1 MAGPWRPDQMVRG
14 VGGRAECGRR
24 FRLPLFL
31 LLGVAML
38 TATGGKA
45 MAASWP
51 DTPLLRMRMMAE
63 IEALQVAL
71 LTQPSAT
78 VTLEKWCA
86 THAMASPA
94 HVLARQS
101 PGADTQVPRQVRA
114 DLGVGP
120 SVAIRHRRVALTCG
134 THVLSLADNWYVP
147 SRLTDA
153 MNDRLDHTDVP
164 FGHVVASLRFT
175 RRTLDSTL
183 LWSPLPAGW
192 EHQPVD
198 AASVDAVSP
207 GGIQVPD
214 EILRNRAVL
223 SRQDGQPFS
232 EVVET
237 YTGAVLD
244 FVPPD
249 DGHR

>member
-1 MAGPWRPDQMVRG
+1 
-14 VGGRAECGRR
+14 
-24 FRLPLFL
+24 
-31 LLGVAML
+31 
-38 TATGGKA
+38 
-45 MAASWP
+45 
-51 DTPLLRMRMMAE
+51 MMAE
-63 IEALQVAL
+63 IEALQIAL
-71 LTQPSAT
+71 LTRPSAT
-78 VTLEKWCA
+78 VTLEEWCA

-101 PGADTQVPRQVRA
+101 PGADAQAPAQVRA

-120 SVAIRHRRVALTCG
+120 FVAIRHRRVALTCG

-153 MNDRLDHTDVP
+153 MNDRLDHTDIP

-175 RRTLDSTL
+175 RRTLGSTL

-198 AASVDAVSP
+198 AASS

-232 EVVET
+232 EVIET

-244 FVPPD
+244 FAPPD
-249 DGHR
+249 DSHR